1 MTMADAFKQL
11 RSMILLELYCPPLPV
26 MAKRQETDEPIITNT
41 HDMMSVFMIT
51 SFKRQDDKENQK
63 RREKQIEIV
72 HEYQAGLEMCTKPV
86 EAYAHMKKFSSKY
99 LATYLLPDAGF
110 TEQDILILPMDQI
123 SPNLKNEIRSYC
135 AALRL
140 VENLDENDNNNDTSL
155 LLSDQCVDS
164 LFMSCISSAIH
175 KKQQR
180 IVCQSILECVGKD
193 IGKESHDPDAFE
205 SGVEVL

>member
-140 VENLDENDNNNDTSL
+140 VENLDENDNYNDTSL

-164 LFMSCISSAIH
+164 LFMSCIRSAIH
-175 KKQQR
+175 KKQQS
-180 IVCQSILECVGKD
+180 IVGQSILEGMGQD
-193 IGKESHDPDAFE
+193 ISEEGHNPNALEPS
-205 SGVEVL
+205 VEVL